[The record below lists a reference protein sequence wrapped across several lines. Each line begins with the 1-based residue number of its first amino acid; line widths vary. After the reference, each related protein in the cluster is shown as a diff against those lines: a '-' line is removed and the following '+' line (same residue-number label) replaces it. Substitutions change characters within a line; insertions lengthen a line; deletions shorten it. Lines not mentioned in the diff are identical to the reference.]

1 MDQEQLRAL
10 LEKLQTELKNF
21 SSPDAQ
27 EQELTRHLLQDVEAL
42 LEHTG
47 EHPPQRYQL
56 LNERLAQAIEQYEVA
71 HPELTWTMGHLAD
84 YLSRLGL

>member
-1 MDQEQLRAL
+1 MNNQDLRAL

-27 EQELTRHLLQDVEAL
+27 EQELTRHLLEDVEAL

-56 LNERLAQAIEQYEVA
+56 LNERLAQTIKQFEVA
-71 HPELTWTMGHLAD
+71 HPEMTWTMGHLAD
-84 YLSRLGL
+84 FLSRLGL